1 MSSLWD
7 KHTYTHKLACTNIT
21 KLHPLPNGQL
31 LNMIHDV
38 DLLVHWYI
46 QLVDQ
51 YPKKYVEAFISSVI
65 PLQIIWF
72 SYCPLISSVFFNL
85 SSPSPSH
92 IIKSKQIFCKLEQ
105 TQKKMPWMQH
115 ATERNKPTHPRS
127 SESAIWKNSP
137 WYLPKTDTETTRV
150 YECLSPFSC
159 FFFLAKYCWL
169 SHLRKETQVK

>member
-1 MSSLWD
+1 MYEYYKIASTAKWSGTEYDPWRRF
-7 KHTYTHKLACTNIT
+7 IG
-21 KLHPLPNGQL
+21 PLIYSAFRP
-31 LNMIHDV
+31 V
-38 DLLVHWYI
+38 SE
-46 QLVDQ
+46 
-51 YPKKYVEAFISSVI
+51 KYVEAFISSVV

-72 SYCPLISSVFFNL
+72 SYCPLISSFFFNL

-92 IIKSKQIFCKLEQ
+92 IIKSKQIFCILEQ
-105 TQKKMPWMQH
+105 TDKKKMPWMQH